1 MKKLNI
7 IYWVFTTLFAGLM
20 LLSSIPDIILSPDAV
35 VFMHH
40 LGYPDYFTIFIGVAK
55 ILGVIAIV
63 VPGFP
68 RLKEWAYAGMFFDLI
83 GAVYSQL
90 ATDGFMPLMLFMI
103 LPIFLGAMSY
113 IYYHERLSAK
123 A

>member
-55 ILGVIAIV
+55 
-63 VPGFP
+63 
-68 RLKEWAYAGMFFDLI
+68 Y
-83 GAVYSQL
+83 
-90 ATDGFMPLMLFMI
+90 
-103 LPIFLGAMSY
+103 
-113 IYYHERLSAK
+113 
-123 A
+123 